1 MEVSNMANLKGHA
14 KVKEVVGGYHAEI
27 HKIETEIHLL
37 MKRKAELVLGA
48 KHDLKAAGFEEADLQ
63 ALHAAHSAQKH

>member
-1 MEVSNMANLKGHA
+1 MATLKGHER
-14 KVKEVVGGYHAEI
+14 VKSVVGPYHDEI

-37 MKRKAELVLGA
+37 MKRKAELILGA